1 MFVKAH
7 EMLTEN
13 VSSPWT
19 IKSSIVTNGIE
30 IDSEPAGI
38 SAVVGAEEN
47 RVSPEVPPVTEN

>member
-1 MFVKAH
+1 
-7 EMLTEN
+7 MLTEN